1 MSTRTYSDKKVAYFE
16 KLNRLCETYNKIV
29 VVYADHVGSRQMAK
43 IRQDLRGKG
52 VLLMGKNTMIRT
64 CIRAM
69 ESKIPQLE
77 ALRPCVKHNIGLIFC
92 AASHAEIRQIIQ
104 DNRIPAPARQGVI
117 APVEVTVLAGGTGL
131 DPGQTSFFQTLGI
144 ATKLT
149 KGQIEILTDVNLIK
163 PGDRVTA
170 SQSTLLQKLNI
181 KPFSYGLEMR
191 QVYDNGSVY
200 DASVLDIQD
209 SDIIQKFLRG
219 VQNVAALS
227 RQVGLPNEVSVVH
240 SVLEAFKMCVSL
252 VLETDFI
259 FDEMKPIKERLDNPD
274 AYVCETPAAGTAP
287 AATTVQETKEEEP
300 EEEEDEDFGFDLFG

>member
-1 MSTRTYSDKKVAYFE
+1 M
-16 KLNRLCETYNKIV
+16 
-29 VVYADHVGSRQMAK
+29 
-43 IRQDLRGKG
+43 
-52 VLLMGKNTMIRT
+52 
-64 CIRAM
+64 
-69 ESKIPQLE
+69 
-77 ALRPCVKHNIGLIFC
+77 
-92 AASHAEIRQIIQ
+92 
-104 DNRIPAPARQGVI
+104 
-117 APVEVTVLAGGTGL
+117 TVLAGGTGL

-227 RQVGLPNEVSVVH
+227 RQVGLP
-240 SVLEAFKMCVSL
+240 K
-252 VLETDFI
+252 
-259 FDEMKPIKERLDNPD
+259 
-274 AYVCETPAAGTAP
+274 
-287 AATTVQETKEEEP
+287 
-300 EEEEDEDFGFDLFG
+300 FDLTFSFYFLNLKNF